1 VCAGCSP
8 RTPQITTAEGYVNV
22 SEGIELYYQSVG
34 AATAQDTIMVLHGG
48 PGAGIYAVK
57 EPLIPLADHFVLLF
71 FDQRGGGRS
80 SLPQNKDL
88 LDGEYFIKDIEMIR
102 RHFSMESVNLLAH
115 SFGAILGA
123 EYAGRYPYRI
133 ERMAFIGA
141 VGPSREE
148 AAKVYGASPASP
160 DTVLSNRAGRL
171 ISELLE
177 GTADNP
183 VENCRDYEKINR
195 MLAEMRGETITWTG
209 TVCDAP
215 SQAVAYYYHYTAQ
228 ITPKSFGNWD
238 YTQSMD
244 LVNAPLL
251 VVHGEEDSTGVYSQK
266 LWTETF
272 QNGQLFTVE
281 DAGKSAITDQPEQVI
296 SRLVEFFKK

>member
-8 RTPQITTAEGYVNV
+8 KTPQIKTAEGYINV
-22 SEGIELYYQSVG
+22 SGGIELYYQSVG
-34 AATAQDTIMVLHGG
+34 AATAQDTIIVLHGG
-48 PGAGIYAVK
+48 PGAGMNAVK

-71 FDQRGGGRS
+71 YDQRGGGRS
-80 SLPQNKDL
+80 SLPQNKEL
-88 LDGEYFIKDIEMIR
+88 LDGEYYIEDIEMIR

-115 SFGAILGA
+115 SFGTILGA
-123 EYAGRYPYRI
+123 EYANRYPHRI

-148 AAKVYGASPASP
+148 AAKVYGASSVSP
-160 DTVLSNRAGRL
+160 DTALSNRAGRL

-177 GTADNP
+177 GTADDP
-183 VENCRDYEKINR
+183 VRNCRDYEKINR
-195 MLAEMRGETITWTG
+195 ILAEKRGETTTWTG

-215 SQAVAYYYHYTAQ
+215 SQAVAYYYQYTAQ

-244 LVNAPLL
+244 IVNAPLL
-251 VVHGEEDSTGVYSQK
+251 VVHGEEDSTGANSQK
-266 LWTETF
+266 LWAETF
-272 QNGQLFTVE
+272 QNGQLFTVA